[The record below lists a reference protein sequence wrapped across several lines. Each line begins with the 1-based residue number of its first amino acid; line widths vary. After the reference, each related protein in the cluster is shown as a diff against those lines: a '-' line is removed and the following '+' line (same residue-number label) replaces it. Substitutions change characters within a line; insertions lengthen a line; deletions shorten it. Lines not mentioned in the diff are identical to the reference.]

1 MSYVSNIVAKIF
13 GFSSINGMYTQSIYD
28 RKNPILIDTQNKLE
42 IYKTIPHFQ
51 SVINV
56 LADMFKNME
65 LKLYDKKTGEE
76 IENHPVLDLL
86 KKPNPLRSFEEFLY
100 EYYVF
105 KSVFGNAFIYQ
116 IKGLPSAL
124 PSIMWNLLPSD
135 VEVVPTGK
143 LYSQSTID
151 GIIKSYKVYD
161 QSTYINVVPSDMI
174 YKNEGVGGNM
184 ITSISKVDALQLPL
198 SNIIG
203 ALKSENVLIVER
215 GAEGILSNESSAD
228 GGAIPLGKE
237 ERERI
242 TREMDKSYGIFD
254 GQKRKIITN
263 SSLKWQPMSFPMKDL
278 MLLECIES
286 DFQSICAAYGADR
299 DLFPSTK
306 GATFENKNNGLK
318 ATYQNTIQP
327 QADDFINTLNNAL
340 GLFKQGLYL
349 EASYD
354 HVPVLQDDKQMEEQ
368 ADKTEAETNSI
379 NINTIILLNGAVGRG
394 EISRDVAINILS
406 GVMECDVEDAKKY
419 IN

>member
-1 MSYVSNIVAKIF
+1 MSYVSNLVAKIF
-13 GFSSINGMYTQSIYD
+13 GINTVNGMFTQSIYD
-28 RKNPILIDTQNKLE
+28 RKNPILIDTQNKLQV
-42 IYKTIPHFQ
+42 YNTIPHFQ
-51 SVINV
+51 SVVNQ

-65 LKLYDKKTGEE
+65 INLYDKKTGEE
-76 IENHPVLDLL
+76 IESHPVLDLL
-86 KKPNPLRSFEEFLY
+86 KRPNPLRSFEEFLY

-124 PSIMWNLLPSD
+124 PSLMWNLLPSD

-143 LYSQSTID
+143 LYSQTTID

-161 QSTYINVVPSDMI
+161 QSTYINVAPSDMI
-174 YKNEGVGGNM
+174 YKNEGVGGNL

-198 SNIIG
+198 SNIVG

-215 GAEGILSNESSAD
+215 GAEGILSNETNSD

-242 TREMDKSYGIFD
+242 EKEMQRTYGIFD

-354 HVPVLQDDKQMEEQ
+354 HVPVLQEDKQMEEQ
-368 ADKTEAETNSI
+368 AEKTEAEKNSI
-379 NINTIILLNGAVGRG
+379 NVNTIITLNGAVKNG
-394 EISRDVAINILS
+394 EISREVAISILS
-406 GVMECDVEDAKKY
+406 DVMECDLEDAKKY

>member
-1 MSYVSNIVAKIF
+1 MSYVSNLVAKIF
-13 GFSSINGMYTQSIYD
+13 GINTVNGMFTQSIYD
-28 RKNPILIDTQNKLE
+28 RKNPILIDTQNKLQV
-42 IYKTIPHFQ
+42 YNTIPHFQ
-51 SVINV
+51 SVVNQ
-56 LADMFKNME
+56 LADMFKNMDI
-65 LKLYDKKTGEE
+65 KLYDKKTGEE
-76 IENHPVLDLL
+76 IESHPVLDLL
-86 KKPNPLRSFEEFLY
+86 KRPNPLRSFEEFLF

-124 PSIMWNLLPSD
+124 PSLMWNLLPSD

-143 LYSQSTID
+143 LYSQTTID

-161 QSTYINVVPSDMI
+161 QSTYINVAPSDMI
-174 YKNEGVGGNM
+174 YKNEGVGGNL

-198 SNIIG
+198 SNIVG

-215 GAEGILSNESSAD
+215 GAEGILSNETNSD

-242 TREMDKSYGIFD
+242 EKEMQRTYGIFD

-340 GLFKQGLYL
+340 ALDKQGLYL
-349 EASYD
+349 EACYK
-354 HVPVLQDDKQMEEQ
+354 HVPVLQEDKQMEEQ
-368 ADKTEAETNSI
+368 AEKTEAEKNSI
-379 NINTIILLNGAVGRG
+379 NVNTIITLNGAVKNG
-394 EISRDVAINILS
+394 EISREVAISILS
-406 GVMECDVEDAKKY
+406 DVMECDLEDAKKY

>member
-1 MSYVSNIVAKIF
+1 MSYVSNLVAKIF
-13 GFSSINGMYTQSIYD
+13 GINTVNGMFTQSIYD
-28 RKNPILIDTQNKLE
+28 RKNPILIDTQNKLQ
-42 IYKTIPHFQ
+42 IYNTIPHFQ
-51 SVINV
+51 SVVNQ

-65 LKLYDKKTGEE
+65 VKLYNKKTGEE
-76 IENHPVLDLL
+76 VENHPVLDLL
-86 KKPNPLRSFEEFLY
+86 KNPNPLRSFEEFLY

-105 KSVFGNAFIYQ
+105 KSIFGNAFIYQ

-124 PSIMWNLLPSD
+124 PSLMWNLLPSD

-143 LYSQSTID
+143 LYNQTTID
-151 GIIKSYKVYD
+151 GIIKSYKIYD
-161 QSTYINVVPSDMI
+161 QSTYINVAPSDMI
-174 YKNEGVGGNM
+174 YKNEGVGGNL

-198 SNIIG
+198 SNIVG

-215 GAEGILSNESSAD
+215 GAEGILSNETNSD

-242 TREMDKSYGIFD
+242 EKEMQRTYGIFD

-263 SSLKWQPMSFPMKDL
+263 TSLKWQPMSFPMKDL

-286 DFQSICAAYGADR
+286 DFQAICAAYGADR
-299 DLFPSTK
+299 DIFPSTK

-327 QADDFINTLNNAL
+327 QADDFISTLNNAL
-340 GLFKQGLYL
+340 GLDKQGLYL
-349 EASYD
+349 EACYE
-354 HVPVLQDDKQMEEQ
+354 HVPVLQEDKQMEEQ
-368 ADKTEAETNSI
+368 AEKTEAEKNSI
-379 NINTIILLNGAVGRG
+379 NVNTIITLNGAVKNG
-394 EISRDVAINILS
+394 EISRDVAISILS
-406 GVMECDVEDAKKY
+406 DVMECDLEDAKKY

>member
-1 MSYVSNIVAKIF
+1 
-13 GFSSINGMYTQSIYD
+13 
-28 RKNPILIDTQNKLE
+28 
-42 IYKTIPHFQ
+42 
-51 SVINV
+51 
-56 LADMFKNME
+56 
-65 LKLYDKKTGEE
+65 
-76 IENHPVLDLL
+76 
-86 KKPNPLRSFEEFLY
+86 
-100 EYYVF
+100 
-105 KSVFGNAFIYQ
+105 
-116 IKGLPSAL
+116 
-124 PSIMWNLLPSD
+124 
-135 VEVVPTGK
+135 
-143 LYSQSTID
+143 
-151 GIIKSYKVYD
+151 
-161 QSTYINVVPSDMI
+161 MI

-215 GAEGILSNESSAD
+215 GAEGILSNESQAD

-237 ERERI
+237 ERDRI
-242 TREMDKSYGIFD
+242 EREMQRSYGIFD

-340 GLFKQGLYL
+340 GLFKEGLYL

-354 HVPVLQDDKQMEEQ
+354 HVPVLQEDKQMEEQ

>member
-1 MSYVSNIVAKIF
+1 MSYVSNLVAKIF
-13 GFSSINGMYTQSIYD
+13 GINTVNGMFTQSIYD
-28 RKNPILIDTQNKLE
+28 RKNPILIDTQNKLQV
-42 IYKTIPHFQ
+42 YNTIPHFQ
-51 SVINV
+51 SVVNQ

-65 LKLYDKKTGEE
+65 VKLYNKKTGEE
-76 IENHPVLDLL
+76 IESHPVLDLL
-86 KKPNPLRSFEEFLY
+86 KRPNPLRSFEEFLY

-124 PSIMWNLLPSD
+124 PSLMWNLLPSD

-143 LYSQSTID
+143 LYSQTTID

-161 QSTYINVVPSDMI
+161 QSTYINVAPSDMI
-174 YKNEGVGGNM
+174 YKNEGVGGNL

-198 SNIIG
+198 SNIVG

-215 GAEGILSNESSAD
+215 GAEGILSNETNSD

-242 TREMDKSYGIFD
+242 EKEMQRTYGIFD

-340 GLFKQGLYL
+340 ALDKQGLYL
-349 EASYD
+349 EACYK
-354 HVPVLQDDKQMEEQ
+354 HVPVLQEDKQMEEQ
-368 ADKTEAETNSI
+368 AEKTEAEKNSI
-379 NINTIILLNGAVGRG
+379 NVNTIITLNGAVKNG
-394 EISRDVAINILS
+394 EISREVAISILS
-406 GVMECDVEDAKKY
+406 DVMECDLEDAKKY